1 MEVAGRQTAN
11 RNPKI
16 ENPFERGTLLDCWRL
31 GLMLWRQ
38 AGQRGQPGAS
48 QLRWWRLVVAIIGTL
63 LSYVTLMRVN
73 GGIWYRQY
81 A

>member
-1 MEVAGRQTAN
+1 MEVAGRRIADH
-11 RNPKI
+11 NPKI
-16 ENPFERGTLLDCWRL
+16 ENPFQLGTSLECWRP

-48 QLRWWRLVVAIIGTL
+48 QLRWWRLAVAIIGPL
-63 LSYVTLMRVN
+63 LSRMTHMRVS

>member
-1 MEVAGRQTAN
+1 
-11 RNPKI
+11 
-16 ENPFERGTLLDCWRL
+16 
-31 GLMLWRQ
+31 MLWRQ

-48 QLRWWRLVVAIIGTL
+48 QLRWWRLVVAIIRTP
-63 LSYVTLMRVN
+63 LSYVTLTRVK